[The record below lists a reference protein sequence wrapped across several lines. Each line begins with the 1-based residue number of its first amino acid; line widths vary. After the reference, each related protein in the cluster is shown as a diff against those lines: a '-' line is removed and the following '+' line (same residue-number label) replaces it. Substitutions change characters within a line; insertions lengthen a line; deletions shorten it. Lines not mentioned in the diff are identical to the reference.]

1 MKLAEIDLARDIA
14 AKRVM
19 AERLRAKLAD
29 GQRLRLTVGEAGDT
43 DEIVLAP
50 AFVETLRADLVMGL
64 ARCAAEFGEQLEA
77 MGVET

>member
-1 MKLAEIDLARDIA
+1 MKIDDLDLARDLV
-14 AKRVM
+14 AKRAE

-50 AFVETLRADLVMGL
+50 AFLETLRADLVRGL
-64 ARCAAEFGEQLEA
+64 AHRVADMARRLEA
-77 MGVET
+77 MGVEW